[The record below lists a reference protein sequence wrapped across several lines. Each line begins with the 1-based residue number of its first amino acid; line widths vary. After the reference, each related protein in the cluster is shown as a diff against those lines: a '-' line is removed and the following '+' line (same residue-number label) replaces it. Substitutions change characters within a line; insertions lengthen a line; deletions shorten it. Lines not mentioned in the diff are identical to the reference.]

1 MHASKGAGLSFFRG
15 AGAFVLSKRNK
26 RASGQFLQLRSDFKT
41 RLKPLK
47 RNAGSRQSRSH
58 AKITPRCETRE
69 DRSSVGATLSTTYE
83 IPRRFNRF
91 LNRSPVKGVL
101 RKNMRRLRAQIDTSP
116 HVARINGIDGIL
128 HVLDA
133 FLAGHSANFQI
144 ERMLV
149 VRLVRIA
156 HALRL
161 EFLRRVF
168 RAAAAAVVL

>member
-1 MHASKGAGLSFFRG
+1 MLAA
-15 AGAFVLSKRNK
+15 ANPA
-26 RASGQFLQLRSDFKT
+26 RARRPRRVAKYREAEAQLA
-41 RLKPLK
+41 P
-47 RNAGSRQSRSH
+47 
-58 AKITPRCETRE
+58 P
-69 DRSSVGATLSTTYE
+69 LSTTYE

-91 LNRSPVKGVL
+91 PNRSLVKGVL
-101 RKNMRRLRAQIDTSP
+101 RKNMRRLRTQIDTSP

-133 FLAGHSANFQI
+133 FLAGHSANLQI
-144 ERMLV
+144 EHMLV

-168 RAAAAAVVL
+168 RAAAAAVVLQRKHTIHASRGEDHAHDDDRQQNCRLNIHAFHM